1 MHPLLH
7 DLAFHTAGVFALVFW
22 GWELILYSCSPPAQS
37 LLLGGLE
44 GDSPA
49 GRVSLNP

>member
-1 MHPLLH
+1 MQPLLR

-37 LLLGGLE
+37 LLLGGGGKGTALLGE
-44 GDSPA
+44 SH
-49 GRVSLNP
+49 